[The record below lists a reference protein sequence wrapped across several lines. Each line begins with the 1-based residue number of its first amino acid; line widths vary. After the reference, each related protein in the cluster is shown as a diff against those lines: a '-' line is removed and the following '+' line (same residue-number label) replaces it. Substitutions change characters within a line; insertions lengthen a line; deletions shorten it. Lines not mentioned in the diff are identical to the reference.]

1 MGQSIAILLDTKGPE
16 IRTGLFEEDEV
27 ELEKGSTVTL
37 TMEEFKGNK
46 DRFTISYKGLIDDIE
61 VGKNILLDDGL
72 IALEV
77 TEVNKNKQ
85 EIVTKVLNTGVIKD
99 RKGVNVP
106 NVRVNLPGIT
116 DKDAND
122 ILFGI
127 EQDVDLLPP
136 PLLEDLQMY
145 SKLENF

>member
-61 VGKNILLDDGL
+61 VGKTSYLMM
-72 IALEV
+72 
-77 TEVNKNKQ
+77 
-85 EIVTKVLNTGVIKD
+85 
-99 RKGVNVP
+99 
-106 NVRVNLPGIT
+106 
-116 DKDAND
+116 
-122 ILFGI
+122 
-127 EQDVDLLPP
+127 DLLH
-136 PLLEDLQMY
+136 
-145 SKLENF
+145 